1 MTVQSSDHRPP
12 QSSYASLRTPAEAAQ
27 QRPNG
32 AGGAGQPVDTANLAE
47 EARKL
52 ESLKEA
58 LFEAFLAAPSS
69 GIPTALVD
77 LAATY
82 TSALRLQLTLMG
94 YTASPNRSYR
104 SLSPQLGRAKQL

>member
-1 MTVQSSDHRPP
+1 MTVQSTDHRPP
-12 QSSYASLRTPAEAAQ
+12 QSSYASLRAPAEARQ
-27 QRPNG
+27 QSPG
-32 AGGAGQPVDTANLAE
+32 VSGAGQPVDTAYLVD

-82 TSALRLQLTLMG
+82 TSALRLQLSLMG

-104 SLSPQLGRAKQL
+104 SPSPQLTRAKQP